1 MTKFDSNMER
11 DINRCAV
18 ALEKILKRLNEHD
31 GQFSDI
37 RNMLGCVAE
46 LNARQTDIIEFQIF
60 KDESEEAKDKAKQA
74 AKARR
79 RTKK

>member
-18 ALEKILKRLNEHD
+18 ALEKILKLLNEHNQLQPILL
-31 GQFSDI
+31 GDI
-37 RNMLGCVAE
+37 RNILQCIAE
-46 LNARQTDIIEFQIF
+46 QEARTLKE
-60 KDESEEAKDKAKQA
+60 KKPAPKPA
-74 AKARR
+74 R